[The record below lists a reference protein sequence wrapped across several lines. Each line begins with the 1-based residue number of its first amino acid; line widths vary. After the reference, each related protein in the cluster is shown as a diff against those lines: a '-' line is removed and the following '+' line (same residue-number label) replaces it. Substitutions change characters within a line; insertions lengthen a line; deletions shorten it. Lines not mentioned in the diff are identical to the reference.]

1 MDAAQRLQP
10 TRGFQS
16 SLEANG
22 LSVIAEIKRRSPSK
36 GDLSPDLDPTA
47 VAAEYEAG
55 GASAISVL
63 TDHEHFGGSEG
74 DLQAARLGTS
84 LPVLRKDFTVDLRDV
99 ADARLMG
106 ADAVLLIAAVLDTEE
121 LGRFHD
127 LATDLGLDALVEVHD
142 EAELE
147 SALEVGATLIGVN
160 QRDLVTFEV
169 DTGRA
174 LRMAA
179 GIPSGITAV
188 AESGVRDSAD
198 AALLASAGYDAV
210 LVGESTVTSLDR
222 SSAVR
227 SLSGHTVGPRHRGAR
242 A

>member
-1 MDAAQRLQP
+1 MEP
-10 TRGFQS
+10 TRGFKT
-16 SLEANG
+16 SLEAEG

-47 VAAEYEAG
+47 VAAEYEVG

-63 TDHEHFGGSEG
+63 TDHKYFSGSDR

-84 LPVLRKDFTVDLRDV
+84 LPILRKDFTVDLRDV

-106 ADAVLLIAAVLDTEE
+106 ADAVLLIAAVLDADE
-121 LGRFHD
+121 LSRFHD
-127 LATDLGLDALVEVHD
+127 LASDLGLDALVEVHD

-174 LRMAA
+174 VRMAA
-179 GIPSGITAV
+179 EIPAGITAV
-188 AESGVRDSAD
+188 AESGVRDSVD

-210 LVGESTVTSLDR
+210 LVGESAVTSLDR
-222 SSAVR
+222 TSAVR
-227 SLSGHTVGPRHRGAR
+227 SLSGHSVGPRNRGVR